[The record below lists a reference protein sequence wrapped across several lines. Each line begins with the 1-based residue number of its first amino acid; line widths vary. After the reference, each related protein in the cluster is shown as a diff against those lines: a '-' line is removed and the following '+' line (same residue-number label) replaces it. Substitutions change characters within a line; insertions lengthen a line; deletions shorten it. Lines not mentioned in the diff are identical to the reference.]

1 VVQTFRQGETDGY
14 CTAPCSVS
22 RTAADPTPGVW
33 EVTVDASRTSPTAV
47 STFNITASIQGVE
60 IEPAFADRPT
70 IADLAQQ
77 TFDVDVPAGSTSLT
91 ARIGNPSDAG
101 ADLDL
106 FVFRPNGSL
115 AGFNADGDSE
125 ETVTINN
132 PGSAPGVWTVLVDG
146 FAVPAGTTAYDYLD
160 VFAHPS
166 FGAVSIMD
174 PPALRAS
181 GSSWS
186 ATASTTPLAK
196 PAAGRFLQG
205 FVRVQSDG
213 GGILGSAEVQLKN
226 VGP

>member
-1 VVQTFRQGETDGY
+1 M
-14 CTAPCSVS
+14 
-22 RTAADPTPGVW
+22 
-33 EVTVDASRTSPTAV
+33 
-47 STFNITASIQGVE
+47 STFNITATIQGVE
-60 IEPAFADRPT
+60 ISPETWEVDPATVGTTYNQTFTFTNNFGSFTGGAVGTPLGSAFADRPT
-70 IADLAQQ
+70 IADHAVQE
-77 TFDVDVPAGSTSLT
+77 FEVDVPAGSTSLT

-132 PGSAPGVWTVLVDG
+132 PGASPGVWTVLVDG

-160 VFAHPS
+160 VFAHGS
-166 FGAVSIMD
+166 FGSVSITD

-186 ATASTTPLAK
+186 RPASTTPLAK

-205 FVRVQSDG
+205 FVRVQSDS